1 MGKAGGCP
9 QRRAP
14 LRSRSLVAAVG
25 GRRLDPLERNRAV
38 RGLSGMAAFRN
49 ASSNLD
55 IAVAAPAVSVNK
67 PLVGSRASPG
77 SPTLVWIRREL
88 VQARSFTPTDCFPA
102 RARFLPK
109 PKVIKFSDLWG
120 AEEGK
125 KSFVEVVKMA
135 GGGRGAGRFGGA
147 GGGRGPGGGRAPP
160 AAAATASAASSLAA
174 APDPVGVKCE
184 FPPPMMQQ
192 MGSGQGMFPM
202 PNMWNMPM
210 SQWSQFFGN
219 QQFPQSSFNPLMMI
233 PQGVPP
239 SLPQSNSQGSSAS
252 MIPSQQLQGSGA
264 GKNRKKNQKG
274 AASDGSKNSG
284 DRVGANL
291 QISVASGPGP
301 ILDPKFRNVTCYN
314 CGELGHYVG
323 LCTRIKRCFICSK
336 TGHHMDN
343 CLMWYSILPTA
354 QYWGSANP
362 GLGFFHV
369 EVEGPEAVQWLNM
382 DNVGVV
388 VVKEGEISAKE
399 LEKCFN
405 DMWKVNW
412 FWQIRQIGPRKFLV
426 RFPPSKRIKDLVEYP
441 SINLK
446 KDGVVIYFVNWEGE
460 AEPFEEF
467 QEVWV
472 KILGIP
478 AKWLTW
484 KTICQIST
492 TLGVL
497 VNIDWQGIFR
507 SFYKE
512 VRVKVAVKL
521 VMWMMMMMMKILGRG
536 NEEDAVDDDTEI
548 GDDFK
553 TLDKG
558 KNGGTNSKMET
569 EPSIPPGGRS
579 GVNSAAQQNLETFV
593 QEKVFGKEPC
603 VHDNNALVLRNAEEN
618 IGKNLLQHFDAESDE
633 EAEDATQRKDVLM
646 SNNPAPAMPSMVWK
660 EKKQWGP
667 VQATRM
673 SSRIPRDGKSV
684 IEKAQDLKKAKNL
697 EIPKGNRIHGFSNSF
712 AALDNPTLFDNAKN
726 AGISLGHKNL
736 NADSII
742 DKIKE
747 AETKRLVDFHNS
759 NPDSFL
765 PSDISLSMGE
775 LRVGLEDRD
784 EVLSDQ
790 EDHFSD
796 VPDDDEPW
804 TLVHSRK
811 RGRRKLIFKN
821 GSSSNLEP

>member
-1 MGKAGGCP
+1 
-9 QRRAP
+9 
-14 LRSRSLVAAVG
+14 
-25 GRRLDPLERNRAV
+25 
-38 RGLSGMAAFRN
+38 MAAFRN

-314 CGELGHYVG
+314 CGELGHY
-323 LCTRIKRCFICSK
+323 
-336 TGHHMDN
+336 
-343 CLMWYSILPTA
+343 
-354 QYWGSANP
+354 
-362 GLGFFHV
+362 
-369 EVEGPEAVQWLNM
+369 
-382 DNVGVV
+382 
-388 VVKEGEISAKE
+388 
-399 LEKCFN
+399 
-405 DMWKVNW
+405 
-412 FWQIRQIGPRKFLV
+412 
-426 RFPPSKRIKDLVEYP
+426 
-441 SINLK
+441 
-446 KDGVVIYFVNWEGE
+446 
-460 AEPFEEF
+460 
-467 QEVWV
+467 
-472 KILGIP
+472 
-478 AKWLTW
+478 
-484 KTICQIST
+484 
-492 TLGVL
+492 
-497 VNIDWQGIFR
+497 
-507 SFYKE
+507 
-512 VRVKVAVKL
+512 VKL